1 MEQLYDP
8 TLFKIDLVAAE
19 VTDRLSWYHG
29 DTKLKPEHSPLDGI
43 ESNSRTRGQPNWGPW
58 PSERPK
64 PESLLWTSIRF
75 QLINTMSSTP
85 GPIIAMIMT
94 TFQAYV
100 LRHKGYHSVFK

>member
-29 DTKLKPEHSPLDGI
+29 GTKPKLEHSPLDGI
-43 ESNSRTRGQPNWGPW
+43 ESNSTTRGQPNWGPW
-58 PSERPK
+58 PSERSK
-64 PESLLWTSIRF
+64 PESLLWTSIDSHKQCHQQF
-75 QLINTMSSTP
+75 IT
-85 GPIIAMIMT
+85 MIMT

-100 LRHKGYHSVFK
+100 LRHKGYHIVFK